1 MGSAIA
7 LSFPRHYFVKRQGE
21 STLEIKLSEGMP
33 ASRRMRSRIVE
44 NRFGSP
50 IRTLQ
55 VLVPHYLG
63 AHFQSGSAYCGYT
76 AHRSA
81 NN

>member
-21 STLEIKLSEGMP
+21 SRLEIKLSEGMP

-55 VLVPHYLG
+55 VL
-63 AHFQSGSAYCGYT
+63 GSALFRC
-76 AHRSA
+76 ALSIRFRVLRLHSS
-81 NN
+81 